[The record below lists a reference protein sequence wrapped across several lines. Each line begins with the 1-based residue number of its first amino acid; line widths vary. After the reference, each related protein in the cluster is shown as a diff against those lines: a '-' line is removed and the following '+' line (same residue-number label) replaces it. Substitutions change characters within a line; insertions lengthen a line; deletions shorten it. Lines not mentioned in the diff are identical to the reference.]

1 MLVHRTFT
9 FTFFIVLATITLF
22 PLAASAQTGTISGV
36 VRDTTGGVLPGVTV
50 EAASPALIEQV
61 RTAVTDGQGIY
72 RIVDLRLGAYTVTF
86 SLPGFSTLIREGIDL
101 PAGVTVTVNA
111 DLSVGELEET
121 ITVTGA
127 SPLVDTQNVTQQ
139 RPITRASMDDLP
151 TGRQFGNYVVTI
163 PGVFTNRQ
171 DVGGAGISQST
182 TNKMGIHG
190 SISEEAPML
199 VDGMRYSNIYGSGGG
214 SSGPYL
220 VNNAMIEELSVSTAA
235 GGADQEVSGVVTN
248 IIMKQG
254 ANTFSG
260 SFFAT
265 MGGDAL
271 SWDNLDDDLRAAGA
285 GTPTVIK
292 KLWDFSAAVGGPIV
306 QDRLW
311 FYGASRYYGLHEQPT
326 GAVFSKDPDSFLFEP
341 GETATY
347 DAWNRNENLR
357 LTWQTAPS
365 SKLSLYADNLQR
377 CLCKSGLR
385 ATTAYEA
392 TSSFDDPSNKLFQAT
407 WNWTISNNL
416 LLEVGESYKPDMW
429 TFRRQE
435 GIAHDRPQIVDTGI
449 GITYSAWSRV
459 GFGQY
464 SKQYNGKAVMTYVT
478 GAQSLKFGAQWFH
491 GDRTGFAD
499 GGELNYR
506 FRNGVPTTAVM
517 NTNPIRPR
525 ESLDINLGIF
535 AQEQLTLDRAT
546 LNLGVRFDH
555 LKASVQAQSIEAGL
569 YVGPR
574 QFAEIND
581 VPNWKDISPR
591 LGVSY
596 DLFGDARTA
605 LKASLG
611 KYMHTYAAGI
621 AERVNPHRA
630 RAGTATTRAWDD
642 SVGPGAGNFI
652 PDCNLAN
659 FEANGECGPIDNR
672 NFGQSIVPLSYDPD
686 VITGWGKRDYNW
698 EAMAGVQH
706 EFYPGMSVEVSY
718 HRRWFGN
725 FRVYANE
732 AVTPAD
738 FDEFS
743 ITTPVDSRLP
753 GGGGQVIGGLF
764 DIRPELFGVSDTVIQ
779 HASNFGDISQTFNG
793 VDYIFNLRFQNGAL
807 LSGGGSTGRT
817 RINMCDAVI
826 GHPEITQVGF
836 YTRPTGGS
844 TLTLAEYPRTEA
856 FCDIQPPFLTQV
868 KLSGVYPLPWGDVM
882 TSAIFQSI
890 AYPQELDRNPA
901 GILARSSVPL
911 AQIQPS
917 LGRPL
922 SGGRSTARVHL
933 APAGALYG
941 GRIYQLDVRVARD
954 FRVGNTV
961 LQPQVDLYNLF
972 NDNTVLTQNTTYG
985 SRWQQPTIILQG
997 RTLKFSVQIDF

>member
-9 FTFFIVLATITLF
+9 FTFFIVLAAITLF

-72 RIVDLRLGAYTVTF
+72 RIVDLRLGGYTVTF

-171 DVGGAGISQST
+171 DVGGAGISQAT

-449 GITYSAWSRV
+449 GITYSAYRAV
-459 GFGQY
+459 GRGQY

-491 GDRTGFAD
+491 GDRTGSRMVASSTIASET
-499 GGELNYR
+499 GC
-506 FRNGVPTTAVM
+506 
-517 NTNPIRPR
+517 RP
-525 ESLDINLGIF
+525 
-535 AQEQLTLDRAT
+535 A
-546 LNLGVRFDH
+546 
-555 LKASVQAQSIEAGL
+555 
-569 YVGPR
+569 
-574 QFAEIND
+574 
-581 VPNWKDISPR
+581 
-591 LGVSY
+591 
-596 DLFGDARTA
+596 
-605 LKASLG
+605 
-611 KYMHTYAAGI
+611 
-621 AERVNPHRA
+621 
-630 RAGTATTRAWDD
+630 
-642 SVGPGAGNFI
+642 
-652 PDCNLAN
+652 C
-659 FEANGECGPIDNR
+659 
-672 NFGQSIVPLSYDPD
+672 
-686 VITGWGKRDYNW
+686 
-698 EAMAGVQH
+698 
-706 EFYPGMSVEVSY
+706 
-718 HRRWFGN
+718 
-725 FRVYANE
+725 
-732 AVTPAD
+732 
-738 FDEFS
+738 
-743 ITTPVDSRLP
+743 
-753 GGGGQVIGGLF
+753 
-764 DIRPELFGVSDTVIQ
+764 
-779 HASNFGDISQTFNG
+779 
-793 VDYIFNLRFQNGAL
+793 
-807 LSGGGSTGRT
+807 
-817 RINMCDAVI
+817 
-826 GHPEITQVGF
+826 
-836 YTRPTGGS
+836 
-844 TLTLAEYPRTEA
+844 
-856 FCDIQPPFLTQV
+856 
-868 KLSGVYPLPWGDVM
+868 
-882 TSAIFQSI
+882 
-890 AYPQELDRNPA
+890 
-901 GILARSSVPL
+901 
-911 AQIQPS
+911 
-917 LGRPL
+917 
-922 SGGRSTARVHL
+922 
-933 APAGALYG
+933 
-941 GRIYQLDVRVARD
+941 
-954 FRVGNTV
+954 
-961 LQPQVDLYNLF
+961 
-972 NDNTVLTQNTTYG
+972 
-985 SRWQQPTIILQG
+985 
-997 RTLKFSVQIDF
+997 

>member
-1 MLVHRTFT
+1 MLVRRTFT
-9 FTFFIVLATITLF
+9 FIVLAAITLF

-72 RIVDLRLGAYTVTF
+72 RIVDLRLGGYTVTF
-86 SLPGFSTLIREGIDL
+86 TLPGFSTLIREGIDL

-127 SPLVDTQNVTQQ
+127 SPLVDTQNVTQV
-139 RPITRASMDDLP
+139 RPITRSSMDNLP

-171 DVGGAGISQST
+171 DVGGAGITQAT
-182 TNKMGIHG
+182 TNMMGIHG
-190 SISEEAPML
+190 SNAYEAPML
-199 VDGMRYSNIYGSGGG
+199 IDGMRYANIFGAGGG
-214 SSGPYL
+214 ASGPYL
-220 VNNAMIEELSVSTAA
+220 INNAMIEELSVSTAA
-235 GGADQEVSGVVTN
+235 GTAEQEVSGVVAN

-260 SFFAT
+260 SFFGT
-265 MGGDAL
+265 MGGEAL
-271 SWDNLDDDLRAAGA
+271 QSDNLDDALVARGA
-285 GTPTVIK
+285 RSPTVVSK
-292 KLWDFSAAVGGPIV
+292 TWDVSGAIGGPIV

-311 FYGASRYYGLHEQPT
+311 FYGASRYYGIREEPT
-326 GAVFSKDPDSFLFEP
+326 GAVFSKDPASPLFEP

-347 DAWNRNENLR
+347 DAWNRNENIR
-357 LTWQTAPS
+357 LTWQSALS

-377 CLCKSGLR
+377 CLCKSGLS

-392 TSSFDDPSNKLFQAT
+392 TSNFIDPSNKLFQAT
-407 WNWTISNNL
+407 WNWAISNAL
-416 LLEVGESYKPDMW
+416 LLEVGETYKPDMW
-429 TFRRQE
+429 GFMKQAD
-435 GIAHDRPQIVDTGI
+435 IPADRLQIRDVGI
-449 GITYSAWSRV
+449 GITYGNYRSTNR
-459 GFGQY
+459 GQY

-478 GAQSLKFGAQWFH
+478 GAQSLKVGAQWFH
-491 GDRTGFAD
+491 GDRLGYAD
-499 GGELNYR
+499 GGESALTL
-506 FRNGVPTTAVM
+506 RNGVPISVTM
-517 NTNPIRPR
+517 NTNPVRQR
-525 ESLDINLGIF
+525 ESLDMNLGIY

-546 LNLGVRFDH
+546 LNLGVRFDY
-555 LKASVQAQSIEAGL
+555 LKASVIEQFVAAGPF
-569 YVGPR
+569 VPER
-574 QFAEIND
+574 RFDPIND

-611 KYMHTYAAGI
+611 KYMSTYAAGI

-630 RAGTATTRAWDD
+630 PAGTATTRAWDD

-659 FEANGECGPIDNR
+659 FAANGECAAIDNQ
-672 NFGQSIVPLSYDPD
+672 NFGQTEVPIRYDPD

-725 FRVYANE
+725 LRVYANE

-779 HASNFGDISQTFNG
+779 HASNFGDISQVFNG
-793 VDYIFNLRFQNGAL
+793 VDVVLNLRFENGAL
-807 LSGGGSTGRT
+807 LSGGTSTGRM
-817 RINMCDAVI
+817 RVNLCDALI
-826 GHPEITQVGF
+826 GNPQITG
-836 YTRPTGGS
+836 YAPYIAPWGS
-844 TLTLAEYPRTEA
+844 IRENPAEYSRTEA
-856 FCDIQPPFLTQV
+856 FCDISPPYLTQV
-868 KLSGVYPLPWGDVM
+868 KLSGVYPLPWDIQ

-890 AYPQELDRNPA
+890 RYPQEFSTRPG
-901 GILARSSVPL
+901 GILARSSIPL

-922 SGGRSTARVHL
+922 SGGRSTAGVQL
-933 APAGALYG
+933 VPAGTLYST
-941 GRIYQLDVRVARD
+941 RIYQLDVRLARN
-954 FRVGNTV
+954 FRMGDTQI
-961 LQPQVDLYNLF
+961 QPQFDLYNLF
-972 NDNTVLTQNTTYG
+972 NDNTVLTENHTYG
-985 SRWQQPTIILQG
+985 SRWGQPTSILQG
-997 RTLKFSVQIDF
+997 RTLKFAVQVDF